1 MPVQF
6 NRSYELQVGEP
17 GASGISITDLQLSFN
32 IEETSSSTADTC
44 TFRVTNL
51 NEENRAKLVKDQ
63 AVIFKVGY
71 LDQGLT
77 TLFVGDIFSFFTEQR
92 GTDIV
97 TTIQAGDGFTPL
109 NQTRTNHTFA
119 ARSSCESIVRFLALE
134 MNLPIGSLQN
144 GSLGG
149 GKGLER
155 LYSRGYV
162 SSGNAKDVLEDVTKA
177 NGLEYTIQA
186 GYLIVI
192 PVGGT
197 KVEPEVSVNR
207 STGLIGSPS
216 ATSQKLGKK
225 GGGKKNANGIK
236 FETLINPLLTT
247 GRKARLTSKFFTDT
261 SIKITK
267 VSHVGSFR
275 GNDWSTTAEGE
286 II

>member
-6 NRSYELQVGEP
+6 SRSYDLQVGEP
-17 GASGISITDLQLSFN
+17 GGEGISITELEVSFN
-32 IEETSSSTADTC
+32 IEQTSESTPDTG
-44 TFRVTNL
+44 TFRITNL
-51 NEENRAKLVKDQ
+51 NEENRSKLVKDQ
-63 AVIFKVGY
+63 AVVFKVGY

-77 TLFVGDIFSFFTEQR
+77 TLFVGTIFSFSTAQR

-97 TTIQAGDGFTPL
+97 TTVQAGDGFTPL
-109 NQTRTNHTFA
+109 NQTRVNHTFA
-119 ARSSCESIVRFLALE
+119 ARSSCESIVEFLASK
-134 MNLPIGSLQN
+134 MNLPTGSLQN

-149 GKGLER
+149 GKGLKR

-162 SSGNAKDVLEDVTKA
+162 ASGNAKDVLEDVTKA

-186 GYLIVI
+186 GYLVVI
-192 PVGGT
+192 PIGGT
-197 KVEPEVSVNR
+197 KIEPEVPVNR

-225 GGGKKNANGIK
+225 SESKKDASGIK
-236 FETLINPLLTT
+236 FETLLNPLLTT
-247 GRKARLTSKFFTDT
+247 GRKARVTSKFFTET
-261 SIKITK
+261 PVKVTR

-275 GNDWSTTAEGE
+275 GNDWTTTAESE